1 MGGYH
6 NDKGQYIYYS
16 KSGGCVITGNED
28 GVKHCA
34 MGMFFALQHLLY
46 SIPPQR
52 DARWIGEMGLGSSYG
67 DTGGDGKTFVN
78 WFVNWIRDWNCYWH
92 IHGSKGFKRR
102 TATRC

>member
-67 DTGGDGKTFVN
+67 DTGWDGKTLDEPQGVN
-78 WFVNWIRDWNCYWH
+78 SNFTNRNTTFTTYC
-92 IHGSKGFKRR
+92 
-102 TATRC
+102 T